1 MTPHLVEQFIQV
13 AYIVA
18 AALFILALKWLAA
31 PATAR
36 RGVRAG
42 EVGMLLAVV
51 GTLLH
56 QGIVSYQWI
65 LIGFVLG
72 SAVGV
77 PMALYMPMTA
87 VPQRTALSHAFGALA
102 AALVGAAEYYLHTPE
117 LSQFTMSALALE
129 ILLGSLTFTG
139 SLMAFGKLQELVPTR
154 PVTYRGQ
161 NVVNLS
167 LLAAAVAIGI
177 YLVVEP
183 GASHLFPLFVA
194 LSLVFG
200 VLLIIPIGGADMPT
214 VI

>member
-1 MTPHLVEQFIQV
+1 RRRRLPHHRPDAQDVQDSRAHEVVTPHLVEQFIQV

-87 VPQRTALSHAFGALA
+87 VPQRKALSHAFVSLA
-102 AALVGAAEYYLHTPE
+102 AALGGVEEYYHHSPERAE
-117 LSQFTMSALALE
+117 LSHYT
-129 ILLGSLTFTG
+129 
-139 SLMAFGKLQELVPTR
+139 
-154 PVTYRGQ
+154 
-161 NVVNLS
+161 LS
-167 LLAAAVAIGI
+167 MV
-177 YLVVEP
+177 
-183 GASHLFPLFVA
+183 S
-194 LSLVFG
+194 
-200 VLLIIPIGGADMPT
+200 
-214 VI
+214 